1 MQIIKNL
8 GQTKYVSLPFDK
20 QNILSIN
27 KINNDLQ
34 IKLNNGKVVTVE
46 DYFDTPRHL
55 LLNPQQGKSI
65 QLLEID
71 PTSGNI
77 IGTKTL
83 ESAEASELLGSD
95 LSVLSSQTSESV
107 ALLNGLNAAETMG
120 ETSVLST
127 GVIGSTVLGATLGAF
142 SFIDNDS
149 KTEVLKAEE
158 PKAEEPKVEEPKV
171 EEPKAEEP
179 KVEEPKVEEPKVE
192 EPKAEEPKAEEPK
205 AEEPKVE
212 EPKAEE
218 PKAEEPKVEEPKA
231 EEPKVEEPKVEE
243 PKVEEPKAEEPKAEE
258 PKVD

>member
-71 PTSGNI
+71 PTSGHI

-120 ETSVLST
+120 EASVLST

-179 KVEEPKVEEPKVE
+179 KVEEPKVEEPK
-192 EPKAEEPKAEEPK
+192 

-212 EPKAEE
+212 E
-218 PKAEEPKVEEPKA
+218 
-231 EEPKVEEPKVEE
+231 
-243 PKVEEPKAEEPKAEE
+243 
-258 PKVD
+258 